1 MKKLYKQVL
10 KQIKKYDTI
19 VVLRHEV
26 PDFDASG
33 SQFGLVTWIKDNF
46 PNKKVYA
53 LGKPHKFFSPSLYPV
68 TDSVENL
75 PEKYLLIIV
84 DVANR
89 PRVDGK
95 EYIENADYII
105 KIDHH
110 PEIDK
115 FSDYQIIDIDASST
129 CEMIANWCYKCNLNM
144 PRHAAECLFMG
155 IIADTNRFLFG
166 ANKPE
171 MYEVVLNLVKKE
183 KVNPNQLYEVLYK
196 RNISEVRLEGFISL
210 NMKIT
215 KNGLGYVKIT
225 DDDLKKYG
233 VDSASIGSI
242 MNNYNFIQGLNCWV
256 VFTEDLKNNVIRT
269 SARSRGVK
277 INKLFEQYNGGGH
290 IYACGA
296 KLKSFSEADEIIE
309 KLDELCKEYKEDE

>member
-1 MKKLYKQVL
+1 MQFKILEL
-10 KQIKKYDTI
+10 IKKYKKI
-19 VVLRHEV
+19 IIARHIGGD
-26 PDFDASG
+26 PDALG
-33 SQFGLVTWIKDNF
+33 STFALKEIILENF
-46 PNKKVYA
+46 PEKEVYVV
-53 LGKPHKFFSPSLYPV
+53 GTSISRFRFFGTHDKISEETY
-68 TDSVENL
+68 DDA
-75 PEKYLLIIV
+75 LLIALDIP
-84 DVANR
+84 DIKR
-89 PRVDGK
+89 LDGIDYYKFK
-95 EYIENADYII
+95 ESI

-115 FSDYQIIDIDASST
+115 FSDNELIDIDASST
-129 CEMIANWCYKCNLNM
+129 CEMIAKWCYDCNLKM
-144 PRHAAECLFMG
+144 PKHAAESLFMG

-166 ANKPE
+166 SNKPE
-171 MYEVVLNLVKKE
+171 TYKIVLDLVQKE
-183 KVNPNQLYEVLYK
+183 RIKPNELYEILYK
-196 RNISEVRLEGFISL
+196 RSISEVRLEGFISL

-225 DDDLKKYG
+225 DKDLKDYG
-233 VDSASIGSI
+233 VDSASIGSL
-242 MNNYNFIQGLNCWV
+242 MNNYNFIHGLICWV

-296 KLKSFSEADEIIE
+296 KLKSFSEADEIID

>member
-1 MKKLYKQVL
+1 MEL
-10 KQIKKYDTI
+10 KILELIKKYKKI
-19 VVLRHEV
+19 VIARHIGGD
-26 PDFDASG
+26 PDALG
-33 SQFGLVTWIKDNF
+33 STFALKEIILENF
-46 PNKKVYA
+46 PDKEVYVVGA
-53 LGKPHKFFSPSLYPV
+53 SISKFRFFGSHDKV
-68 TDSVENL
+68 TDEL
-75 PEKYLLIIV
+75 CEDALLIALDIP
-84 DVANR
+84 DIKR
-89 PRVDGK
+89 LDG
-95 EYIENADYII
+95 ADYYKFKAAV

-129 CEMIANWCYKCNLNM
+129 CEMIAKWCYKSNLKM
-144 PRHAAECLFMG
+144 PKHAADCLFMG

-183 KVNPNQLYEVLYK
+183 KVNPNELYEVLYK

-269 SARSRGVK
+269 SARSRGVQ

-309 KLDELCKEYKEDE
+309 KLDELCKQYKEDE